1 VRDREACTQTKN
13 QINICWSTSPNPVA
27 NLSSDL
33 FNKTYSSLLSASP
46 SATALPIKLADFE
59 PSTSTT
65 AEPATSSAS
74 AASAASTTSGA
85 STASTATT
93 TNNSASNTP
102 SSTSS
107 AAAAAGT
114 SSSGLSGG
122 AIGGIVGGVVG
133 GLALVGLAAFLLWR
147 RRRAAAHEHAPI
159 ASSPQSDKGVNPY
172 EMSAYDTAA
181 HPPTEAPVTTKYGYR
196 DEAYAHEAP
205 GAGTYA
211 SEVPGESR
219 PVAYEMEGTAPAEMD
234 GSRR

>member
-74 AASAASTTSGA
+74 GASGASTA

-107 AAAAAGT
+107 ASASAA
-114 SSSGLSGG
+114 
-122 AIGGIVGGVVG
+122 GGIVGGVVG
-133 GLALVGLAAFLLWR
+133 GLALVGLVAFLLWR

>member
-27 NLSSDL
+27 NISEDL
-33 FNKTYSSLLSASP
+33 FNKTYSSLASASP
-46 SATALPIKLADFE
+46 LATALPIKLADFE

-74 AASAASTTSGA
+74 S
-85 STASTATT
+85 ASTATT
-93 TNNSASNTP
+93 TNTSASNTP

-107 AAAAAGT
+107 AAAAA

-133 GLALVGLAAFLLWR
+133 GLALVGLVAFLLW

-172 EMSAYDTAA
+172 EMSAYDTAV
-181 HPPTEAPVTTKYGYR
+181 HPPTETPVTTKYGYR

-205 GAGTYA
+205 STGGYA
-211 SEVPGESR
+211 SEVPGDSR

>member
-1 VRDREACTQTKN
+1 VRDREACTQTKD

-74 AASAASTTSGA
+74 GASGASTA

-93 TNNSASNTP
+93 TNNSASNTA
-102 SSTSS
+102 SSTSTAS
-107 AAAAAGT
+107 AAADA

-133 GLALVGLAAFLLWR
+133 GLALVGLVAFLLWR

-159 ASSPQSDKGVNPY
+159 ASSPQSDKGTNPY

-181 HPPTEAPVTTKYGYR
+181 HPPAAAPVTTKYGYR

-205 GAGTYA
+205 SSGGYA

>member
-1 VRDREACTQTKN
+1 VRDREACTQTKD

-27 NLSSDL
+27 NISSDL

-74 AASAASTTSGA
+74 GA
-85 STASTATT
+85 STASTAST
-93 TNNSASNTP
+93 TNTSASNTP

-107 AAAAAGT
+107 ASAAADA

-133 GLALVGLAAFLLWR
+133 GLALVGLVAFLLWR

-159 ASSPQSDKGVNPY
+159 ASSPQSDKGTNPY

>member
-74 AASAASTTSGA
+74 SAPGA

-93 TNNSASNTP
+93 TNNSASNTS

-107 AAAAAGT
+107 ASAAADP

-133 GLALVGLAAFLLWR
+133 GLALVGLVAFLLWR

>member
-1 VRDREACTQTKN
+1 VRDREACTQTKD

-27 NLSSDL
+27 NISSDL

-74 AASAASTTSGA
+74 GA
-85 STASTATT
+85 STASTAST
-93 TNNSASNTP
+93 TNTSASNTP

-107 AAAAAGT
+107 ASAAADA

-133 GLALVGLAAFLLWR
+133 GLALVGLVAFLLWR

-159 ASSPQSDKGVNPY
+159 ASSPQSDKGTNPY

-205 GAGTYA
+205 SSGGYA